1 MTDVKEWKP
10 GEGAVSVKLIEEM
23 EDDQSPMSLEDLKQL
38 VLSMGDDDFL
48 IQIKLGGE
56 EDSVCR

>member
-1 MTDVKEWKP
+1 MTDEIDRMRDD
-10 GEGAVSVKLIEEM
+10 GTSSVTLIEEM